1 MAKASRKSTEVLAV
15 ELGERTI
22 KVLQGPSRRKNVTAN
37 RVLMVDTPEGSV
49 DQYVI
54 TDWEKLKT
62 AFKHEVFTRTKSKK
76 IMFVMDHPDVIKR
89 RLTLNVVDDS
99 DLPGLVKYRL
109 GEYLG
114 FDMDAYIVQ
123 FSKIEESEDARGV
136 PILDVFVSAI
146 PKQIVESYVGFC
158 EELSVEPYVLDTKT
172 NVLQSLLLEGVT
184 VNEEIDLGDYQTVC
198 FIEMGQEQVEVNIYE
213 NGYFR
218 YNHIATQGILGIFD
232 TLADRFHL
240 QPDEIEDLILSH
252 SPDQLSEDHPG
263 DSRFS
268 PADDSIPAGTEDVAA
283 IMQSYQVELIN
294 WIDGIHRVLL
304 MFGGR
309 QDRINQILAY
319 GDGFTYPGT
328 ADMLRHRI
336 RSDIQVIESI
346 SSWNASKRSDR
357 LGSELYRFVNLIGLI
372 SK

>member
-1 MAKASRKSTEVLAV
+1 MVISA
-15 ELGERTI
+15 TI
-22 KVLQGPSRRKNVTAN
+22 ISRR
-37 RVLMVDTPEGSV
+37 R
-49 DQYVI
+49 
-54 TDWEKLKT
+54 
-62 AFKHEVFTRTKSKK
+62 
-76 IMFVMDHPDVIKR
+76 
-89 RLTLNVVDDS
+89 
-99 DLPGLVKYRL
+99 
-109 GEYLG
+109 
-114 FDMDAYIVQ
+114 
-123 FSKIEESEDARGV
+123 
-136 PILDVFVSAI
+136 
-146 PKQIVESYVGFC
+146 
-158 EELSVEPYVLDTKT
+158 
-172 NVLQSLLLEGVT
+172 
-184 VNEEIDLGDYQTVC
+184 
-198 FIEMGQEQVEVNIYE
+198 
-213 NGYFR
+213 
-218 YNHIATQGILGIFD
+218 GILGIFD

-357 LGSELYRFVNLIGLI
+357 LGSGTVSLRQPDRTHIQVGGGHARFQLFPALP
-372 SK
+372 